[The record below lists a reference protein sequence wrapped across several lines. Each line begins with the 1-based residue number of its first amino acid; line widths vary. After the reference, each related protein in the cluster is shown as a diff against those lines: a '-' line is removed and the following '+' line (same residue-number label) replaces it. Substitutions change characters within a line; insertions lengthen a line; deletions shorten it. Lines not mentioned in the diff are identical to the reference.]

1 MAKVKEK
8 KALDKKGWIQSF
20 TLVGKAALGKFTFNI
35 DAHSE
40 KSDYI
45 YSRMLLNVDCGEKYG
60 LVQSQLMGGYSI
72 SNPYPVY
79 VHGKKIDE
87 KTGREVDD
95 FDNSYTIDWEDR
107 LDESILEDVG
117 NLCFIRIGIERDKD
131 GKVVEKRFLTDY
143 DAINYLSDTLKDG
156 TEIKVK
162 GQLKYS
168 IYNDAIQ
175 VTKQINSIFLK
186 TDKDAPIAM
195 FTQTMLLNKDSVGKF
210 DKDKM
215 VYPIVGMIL
224 EKFKEYNGNDLTD
237 GGSVKGG
244 KFVPLRKVFDYEVD
258 PDNKEKADLVIS
270 KVFKVKKNITML
282 TCEGI
287 FVEGGATVQATEA
300 DIPADIKELIDLGAY
315 SMEEALAKCS
325 ENKGTER
332 RMILKRP
339 FLRMVGEEGNK
350 TLQIQKFD
358 DKYSDEDLMLDY
370 LIKHEE
376 PEEEEDEDEVPFEE
390 EKPKKVKEEP
400 SDDLDDDSWM
410 DSIV

>member
-186 TDKDAPIAM
+186 TDKDTPIAM
-195 FTQTMLLNKDSVGKF
+195 FTQTMLLNKDSVGKL

-315 SMEEALAKCS
+315 SMEEALEKCS

-350 TLQIQKFD
+350 TLQIQKFE
-358 DKYSDEDLMLDY
+358 DKYSDDDLMLDY

-376 PEEEEDEDEVPFEE
+376 PEEDDDDEVPFKEE
-390 EKPKKVKEEP
+390 KVKEEP

-410 DSIV
+410 NSIV

>member
-72 SNPYPVY
+72 SNPYPLY
-79 VHGKKIDE
+79 VHGKKTDE

-95 FDNSYTIDWEDR
+95 FDNIYTIDWEDR

-117 NLCFIRIGIERDKD
+117 NLCFIRIGIERDKE

-186 TDKDAPIAM
+186 TDKDTPIAM
-195 FTQTMLLNKDSVGKF
+195 FTQTMLLNKDSVGKL

-325 ENKGTER
+325 ENKGKER

-350 TLQIQKFD
+350 TLQIQKFE

-390 EKPKKVKEEP
+390 EKPKKEDP

>member
-72 SNPYPVY
+72 SNPYPLY
-79 VHGKKIDE
+79 VHGKKTDE

-95 FDNSYTIDWEDR
+95 FDNIYTIDWEDR

-117 NLCFIRIGIERDKD
+117 NLCFIRIGIERDKE
-131 GKVVEKRFLTDY
+131 GNIVEKKFLSDY
-143 DAINYLSDTLKDG
+143 DATNYLSDTLKDG

-186 TDKDAPIAM
+186 TDKDTSIAM
-195 FTQTMLLNKDSVGKF
+195 FTQTMLLNKDSVGKL

-325 ENKGTER
+325 ENKGKER

-339 FLRMVGEEGNK
+339 FLRMVGEEGSK
-350 TLQIQKFD
+350 TLQIQKFE
-358 DKYSDEDLMLDY
+358 DKYSDDDLMLDY

-390 EKPKKVKEEP
+390 EKPKKEEP

>member
-186 TDKDAPIAM
+186 TDKDTPIAM
-195 FTQTMLLNKDSVGKF
+195 FTQTMLLNKDSVGKL

-325 ENKGTER
+325 ENKGKER

-390 EKPKKVKEEP
+390 ENPKKEDP

>member
-72 SNPYPVY
+72 SNPYPEH

-95 FDNSYTIDWEDR
+95 FDNPYTIDWEDR

-186 TDKDAPIAM
+186 KDKDTPIAM
-195 FTQTMLLNKDSVGKF
+195 FTQTMLLNKDSVGKL

-325 ENKGTER
+325 ENKGKER

-339 FLRMVGEEGNK
+339 FLRMVGEEGSK

-376 PEEEEDEDEVPFEE
+376 LEEEEDEDEVPFEE
-390 EKPKKVKEEP
+390 ENPKKEDP